1 MNNYSK
7 ARDRLKM
14 SLEDL
19 KRGLARYSEGDY
31 PDAVFR
37 FQLSVENACKSILS
51 FLGIEFEK
59 THFPSILIG
68 RLISDKDRLKRLN
81 LNREQITRL
90 TLLISYASS
99 TESQGSMSRYGWETE
114 ERIIMPSEVYTEEV
128 ARMLLKSTMG
138 SLSNTI
144 KFFNEFKNLPPD
156 FLDMVD
162 QLRNVVEDASRKLGY
177 D

>member
-1 MNNYSK
+1 LDNYSK

-19 KRGLARYSEGDY
+19 RRGLARYLEGDY

-59 THFPSILIG
+59 THFPSVLIG
-68 RLISDKDRLKRLN
+68 RLVSDKERLKKLN
-81 LNREQITRL
+81 LSREQITHL
-90 TLLISYASS
+90 TLIISHASS
-99 TESQGSMSRYGWETE
+99 LESQGSMPRYGWETE
-114 ERIIMPSEVYTEEV
+114 ERIIMPSEVYVEDV
-128 ARMLLKSTMG
+128 AKELLRSTLG
-138 SLSNTI
+138 GLSSVV

-156 FLDMVD
+156 LSGMIS
-162 QLRNVVEDASRKLGY
+162 QLRSVVDDASGKLG
-177 D
+177 